1 MSEPS
6 VAMVLT
12 RLEMWINH
20 SAMDHHML
28 LPLLK
33 DAHKCIADQQRE
45 IEGLNRILIHNDM
58 YRSEG

>member
-1 MSEPS
+1 
-6 VAMVLT
+6 MVLT

>member
-1 MSEPS
+1 
-6 VAMVLT
+6 MVVT
-12 RLEMWINH
+12 RLDMWINH

-33 DAHKCIADQQRE
+33 DARDCITHQQQQ
-45 IEGLNRILIHNDM
+45 IEELDRTALRNMM